1 MPWLSLRGILYERWN
16 LQHKKCALCES
27 EIDARDLEVELMSD
41 DGTVV
46 CPECFEDSPTGSTT
60 GMPSTEG

>member
-1 MPWLSLRGILYERWN
+1 MYERWN
-16 LQHKKCALCES
+16 LQHKKCALCEG